1 MPNAKLQSYLHFH
14 VIVFIWGFTAV
25 LGALISIDALPLV
38 FYRMWLASGF
48 IFLWILYK
56 KKPLKMTAKQL
67 LILASAGIV
76 IALHWLTF
84 FEAIKVS
91 NVSITLAL
99 IATGAFFTSIMEPIF
114 YKRKV
119 IWYEVFFG
127 VLVIAGLYIIFNV
140 ETDYVLGII
149 LALISAFLSAVF
161 SLINGKLAQKG
172 TGNARH
178 ASRKAPIFV
187 GGGVAHGPKGQLA
200 YKTRKLNKSEKRNSI
215 ASLISEKNLNKNLL
229 IFNDFSNEIKKTK
242 EMFTIIKKFELSNSL
257 IILDKS
263 SKEKIGRSARNIPN
277 LKVTDVNHFS
287 AFDIVKFKKIVFT
300 ESSVKELEKRYS

>member
-1 MPNAKLQSYLHFH
+1 MKIDKLNLDGKKTSIEVLDKIFSAKINNKL
-14 VIVFIWGFTAV
+14 
-25 LGALISIDALPLV
+25 
-38 FYRMWLASGF
+38 
-48 IFLWILYK
+48 
-56 KKPLKMTAKQL
+56 
-67 LILASAGIV
+67 
-76 IALHWLTF
+76 
-84 FEAIKVS
+84 VS
-91 NVSITLAL
+91 NVLYKTNANYKGRHAKTKQQNEVS
-99 IATGAFFTSIMEPIF
+99 GPTSKI
-114 YKRKV
+114 Y
-119 IWYEVFFG
+119 
-127 VLVIAGLYIIFNV
+127 
-140 ETDYVLGII
+140 
-149 LALISAFLSAVF
+149 
-161 SLINGKLAQKG
+161 AQKG

-187 GGGVAHGPKGQLA
+187 GGGVDHGPKGQLA